1 MKRSVLLYAA
11 AWGALLSVAV
21 VLTNV
26 VFPTPA
32 ESDDEYTGWYIVLF
46 LGLLLVFAVGGLV
59 ASERTHPVRSGA
71 VGGAV
76 TALIMLGMTMLTF
89 AVVDNV
95 FLDVVS
101 QQIDKVNAFQHQ
113 TTYTNMRD
121 FINSGL
127 LAGAVFVLPVAAVFG
142 GLLGACGVLVRRVL
156 APGSPLTS
164 PGI

>member
-1 MKRSVLLYAA
+1 MKRTVWLYAA
-11 AWGALLSVAV
+11 AWGALLSVVV

-26 VFPTPA
+26 IFPTPT
-32 ESDDEYTGWYIVLF
+32 ESDDEYTGWYIALF
-46 LGLLLVFAVGGLV
+46 LGLLLVFAMGGLI
-59 ASERTHPVRSGA
+59 ASERTRPLRSGA
-71 VGGAV
+71 LGGAV
-76 TALIMLGMTMLTF
+76 TALFMLGMTMLTF

-95 FLDVVS
+95 FLDIVS

-127 LAGAVFVLPVAAVFG
+127 LAGAVFVLPVAAALG
-142 GLLGACGVLVRRVL
+142 GLLGVCGVLVRRL
-156 APGSPLTS
+156 LTPGSPLTS

>member
-11 AWGALLSVAV
+11 AWSALLSVAV

-71 VGGAV
+71 V

-95 FLDVVS
+95 FLDIVS

-156 APGSPLTS
+156 TPGSPLTS